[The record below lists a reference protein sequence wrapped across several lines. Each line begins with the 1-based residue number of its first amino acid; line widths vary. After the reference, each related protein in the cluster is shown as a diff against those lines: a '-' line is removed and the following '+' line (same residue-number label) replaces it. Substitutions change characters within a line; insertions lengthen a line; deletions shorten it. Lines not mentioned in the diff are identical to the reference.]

1 MTGRFHT
8 SITEELKSGKTVTY
22 FTVGVSMRPLLAE
35 RKTHVMI
42 APLENAA
49 KNGDILLYVRKNGA
63 LVLHRLMKQDE
74 SFYYMRGDNTYG
86 LERIE
91 KAQAFG
97 VVTHIYRKGKTFDVQ
112 NKAYRAYV
120 VLWRALYPCRWLL
133 FKAKAIF
140 RRLLKWAR

>member
-1 MTGRFHT
+1 MTGGVHT

-22 FTVGVSMRPLLAE
+22 FTVGVSMRPLLTE

-42 APLENAA
+42 APPGKV
-49 KNGDILLYVRKNGA
+49 KNGDVLLYVRKNGA
-63 LVLHRLMKQDE
+63 LVLHRLIKQDE
-74 SFYYMRGDNTYG
+74 SSYYMRGDNTYG
-86 LERIE
+86 LECIE
-91 KAQAFG
+91 KAQALG
-97 VVTHIYRKGKTFDVQ
+97 VMTYIYRKGKTFDVK

-140 RRLLKWAR
+140 RRLLK